1 VGVEARAVVGESSA
15 SPRAGL
21 NRLVDVVGAVAL
33 LVASLPLLVV
43 GVVLVAV
50 TNGRP
55 IFFGHQ
61 RVGMGGQP
69 FRCWKLRTMKV
80 DAEKAL
86 DRDPALMERYK
97 ANGFKLP
104 NGSDPRISPVGRL
117 LRRTYIDEIP
127 QLVNVL
133 AGDMSLV
140 GPRPVVP
147 AELDL
152 FEDGARVLLEVKP
165 GVFGAW
171 NSLGRARPPYPE
183 RARLE
188 VEYVRDRSFAR
199 DVRILG
205 RSVLA
210 VLQGQGE
217 V

>member
-1 VGVEARAVVGESSA
+1 VLLVLT
-15 SPRAGL
+15 SPLLLLG
-21 NRLVDVVGAVAL
+21 AL
-33 LVASLPLLVV
+33 LVGL
-43 GVVLVAV
+43 
-50 TNGRP
+50 TKGRP
-55 IFFGHQ
+55 IFFGHE
-61 RVGMGGQP
+61 RLGMGGRR

-86 DRDPALMERYK
+86 DRDPVLMKRYK

-133 AGDMSLV
+133 RGDMSLV
-140 GPRPVVP
+140 GPRPIVP
-147 AELDL
+147 AELVL
-152 FEDGARVLLEVKP
+152 FEDQADLLLEVKP

-171 NSLGRARPPYPE
+171 NSLGRSRPPYPE

-188 VEYVRDRSFAR
+188 MEYVRDRSWGR
-199 DVRILG
+199 DARILG
-205 RSVLA
+205 RSVIA

>member
-1 VGVEARAVVGESSA
+1 VQ
-15 SPRAGL
+15 
-21 NRLVDVVGAVAL
+21 RLVDFVGAAAL
-33 LVASLPLLVV
+33 LVISLPLLLV

-50 TNGRP
+50 SNGRP
-55 IFFGHQ
+55 IFFGHE
-61 RVGMGGQP
+61 RVGMGGKP

-117 LRRTYIDEIP
+117 LRRTYVDEIP

-152 FEDGARVLLEVKP
+152 FEDGGCVLLEVKP

-188 VEYVRDRSFAR
+188 VEYVRDRSWAR

>member
-1 VGVEARAVVGESSA
+1 MR
-15 SPRAGL
+15 
-21 NRLVDVVGAVAL
+21 RLVDVVGALVLLVLSSPLLLAGVL
-33 LVASLPLLVV
+33 LVAL
-43 GVVLVAV
+43 
-50 TNGRP
+50 TKGRP
-55 IFFGHQ
+55 IFFGHE
-61 RVGMGGQP
+61 RVGMGGKL

-80 DAEKAL
+80 HAERAL
-86 DRDPALMERYK
+86 DRDPALMQRYR

-104 NGSDPRISPVGRL
+104 NGSDPRITPVGRL

-133 AGDMSLV
+133 QGDMSLV
-140 GPRPVVP
+140 GPRPIVP
-147 AELDL
+147 AELAL
-152 FEDGARVLLEVKP
+152 FEDGADLLLEVKP

-171 NSLGRARPPYPE
+171 NSLGRSRPPYPE

-188 VEYVRDRSFAR
+188 MDYVRGRSWSR
-199 DVRILG
+199 DARILG

>member
-1 VGVEARAVVGESSA
+1 MGIEVAAGSSP
-15 SPRAGL
+15 SRAGIQ
-21 NRLVDVVGAVAL
+21 RLVDIVGAFAL
-33 LVASLPLLVV
+33 LLVSLPLLLI

-55 IFFGHQ
+55 IFFGHE
-61 RVGMGGQP
+61 RVGMGGKP

-80 DAEKAL
+80 DAERAL

-117 LRRTYIDEIP
+117 LRRTYVDEIP

-133 AGDMSLV
+133 TGDMALV

-152 FEDGARVLLEVKP
+152 FEDGASVLLEVKP

-188 VEYVRDRSFAR
+188 VEYVRERSLAR

>member
-1 VGVEARAVVGESSA
+1 
-15 SPRAGL
+15 
-21 NRLVDVVGAVAL
+21 VDVVGALTL
-33 LVASLPLLVV
+33 LILSLPLLLL
-43 GVVLVAV
+43 GVVLVAL
-50 TNGRP
+50 TKGRP
-55 IFFGHQ
+55 IFFGHE
-61 RVGMGGQP
+61 RVGMGGTT

-86 DRDPALMERYK
+86 DRDPALMQRYK

-133 AGDMSLV
+133 RGDMSLV

-147 AELDL
+147 AELAL
-152 FEDGARVLLEVKP
+152 FADGAKLLLQVKP

-171 NSLGRARPPYPE
+171 NSLGRSRPPYPE
-183 RARLE
+183 RALLE
-188 VEYVRDRSFAR
+188 MEYVRGRSWVSDA
-199 DVRILG
+199 RILG
-205 RSVLA
+205 KSVLA

>member
-1 VGVEARAVVGESSA
+1 VDIVGATALLLLSSPLLLVGVA
-15 SPRAGL
+15 
-21 NRLVDVVGAVAL
+21 
-33 LVASLPLLVV
+33 LVV
-43 GVVLVAV
+43 L
-50 TNGRP
+50 TKGRP
-55 IFFGHQ
+55 VFFGHE
-61 RVGMGGQP
+61 RVGMGGKP

-80 DAEKAL
+80 DAEQML

-104 NGSDPRISPVGRL
+104 NGSDPRISPIGRV
-117 LRRTYIDEIP
+117 LRRTYVDEIP

-147 AELDL
+147 AELGL
-152 FEDGARVLLEVKP
+152 FEDGAGVLLEVKP

-171 NSLGRARPPYPE
+171 NSLGRSRPPYPE

-188 VEYVRDRSFAR
+188 VEYVRDRSWSR
-199 DVRILG
+199 DMRILG
-205 RSVLA
+205 RSVIA

>member
-1 VGVEARAVVGESSA
+1 MGVSAPPSSGRL
-15 SPRAGL
+15 S
-21 NRLVDVVGAVAL
+21 RLVDVAGALVLIVLSAPLLLIGIVAVA
-33 LVASLPLLVV
+33 A
-43 GVVLVAV
+43 
-50 TNGRP
+50 TKGRP
-55 IFFGHQ
+55 IFFGHE
-61 RVGMGGQP
+61 RVGLGGKP

-80 DAEKAL
+80 DAERAL

-104 NGSDPRISPVGRL
+104 NGSDPRITPVGRL

-152 FEDGARVLLEVKP
+152 FEDHARMLLEVKP

-188 VEYVRDRSFAR
+188 IEYVRARSWTR
-199 DVRILG
+199 DMRILG

-217 V
+217 L

>member
-1 VGVEARAVVGESSA
+1 VGVT
-15 SPRAGL
+15 GL
-21 NRLVDVVGAVAL
+21 RSRGALQRLVDVVGAALLIVLSAPLLLLGIGLVAL
-33 LVASLPLLVV
+33 
-43 GVVLVAV
+43 
-50 TNGRP
+50 TKGRP
-55 IFFGHQ
+55 IFFGHE
-61 RVGMGGQP
+61 RVGLGGKP

-80 DAEKAL
+80 DAERAL

-104 NGSDPRISPVGRL
+104 NGSDPRITPVGRL
-117 LRRTYIDEIP
+117 LRRTYVDEIP

-147 AELDL
+147 AELEL
-152 FEDGARVLLEVKP
+152 FEDHARVLLEVKP

-171 NSLGRARPPYPE
+171 NSLGRSRPPYPE

-188 VEYVRDRSFAR
+188 VEYVRDRSWTR

-205 RSVLA
+205 KSVLA

-217 V
+217 L

>member
-1 VGVEARAVVGESSA
+1 
-15 SPRAGL
+15 
-21 NRLVDVVGAVAL
+21 
-33 LVASLPLLVV
+33 
-43 GVVLVAV
+43 
-50 TNGRP
+50 
-55 IFFGHQ
+55 
-61 RVGMGGQP
+61 
-69 FRCWKLRTMKV
+69 MKV

-97 ANGFKLP
+97 ENGFKLP

-117 LRRTYIDEIP
+117 IRRTYIDEIP

-188 VEYVRDRSFAR
+188 VEYVRDRTWAR

>member
-1 VGVEARAVVGESSA
+1 VNGRQ
-15 SPRAGL
+15 PRGGL
-21 NRLVDVVGAVAL
+21 QRLVDIVGAAVLIVLSAPLL
-33 LVASLPLLVV
+33 LV
-43 GVVLVAV
+43 GIVLVAV
-50 TNGRP
+50 TKGRP
-55 IFFGHQ
+55 IFFGHE
-61 RVGMGGQP
+61 RVGLGGRP

-80 DAEKAL
+80 DAERAL

-104 NGSDPRISPVGRL
+104 NGSDPRITPVGRL
-117 LRRTYIDEIP
+117 LRRTYVDEIP

-147 AELDL
+147 AELEL
-152 FEDGARVLLEVKP
+152 FEDHARVLLEVKP

-171 NSLGRARPPYPE
+171 NSLGRSRPPYPE

-188 VEYVRDRSFAR
+188 VEYVRDRSWTR

-205 RSVLA
+205 KSVLA

-217 V
+217 L

>member
-1 VGVEARAVVGESSA
+1 MGMSEGSAQARLQRLADVVAATTLFALA
-15 SPRAGL
+15 SP
-21 NRLVDVVGAVAL
+21 L
-33 LVASLPLLVV
+33 LLL
-43 GVVLVAV
+43 GIVLVAG
-50 TNGRP
+50 TKGRP
-55 IFFGHQ
+55 IFFGHE
-61 RVGMGGQP
+61 RVGRGGKP

-80 DAEKAL
+80 DAERAL

-104 NGSDPRISPVGRL
+104 NGSDPRITPVGRL

-127 QLVNVL
+127 QLLNVL

-152 FEDGARVLLEVKP
+152 FEDHARVLLEVKP

-188 VEYVRDRSFAR
+188 IEYVRRRSWTG
-199 DVRILG
+199 DMRILG

-217 V
+217 L